1 MVVCDDRMLED
12 CSYRLTLSNL
22 EANSWI
28 SRKKTWVLDAEAHLV
43 VQTDQ
48 KPESDHK
55 EGVVVL
61 GLQYPDR

>member
-1 MVVCDDRMLED
+1 MVVCDGRMLEH

-22 EANSWI
+22 EVNSWKSECRVQ
-28 SRKKTWVLDAEAHLV
+28 SRPHLV
-43 VQTDQ
+43 VQADR
-48 KPESDHK
+48 KPGSEHE